1 MEPLVAALKHED
13 RDVREA
19 AAEAL
24 GQIGAPAVEPL
35 VAALSSWDVH
45 AAAAQA
51 LDRLEWRP
59 DYDEAGAAYWVAKGE
74 WDECMYIGAPAVP
87 PLIAALKGGDR
98 DVRRHATKALG
109 QLGRLAVEPLM
120 ASFKDKS
127 VRRYAIEAL
136 GQIGDAAVPTLIAA
150 VKNGD
155 QDVLGRVSA
164 AEALG
169 QIGAPAVGPLID
181 AVKDGDQGVRRYA
194 ARALGHVGASAVE
207 PLIATLK
214 DGDQDVL
221 GRVSAAEALVNVGTP
236 AVEPLLAAMADGDEC
251 VRRYAARG
259 LGRIGDARAVDTL
272 IAALKDRDQDVRKSA
287 TDALVKIGAPAV
299 DALIAALKGG
309 DQDVRKY
316 AARALVK
323 IGDARA
329 VDTLISRLKDEDQG
343 VRRYAVEALG
353 HVGAAAVGPLI
364 AALQDRDMSKY
375 AARALGRIGDPRS
388 VEPLMAAFKDQSVRR
403 YATEALVE
411 IGAPAVPGLIAAFK
425 DHGVRKYATEALV
438 EIGAPA
444 VPGLIAAFKD
454 GDRDVREYAAG
465 ALGRVGDPRARK
477 LLRAARSDPDECV
490 RKVAREGLAGQV
502 LADKLLCVQVGMT
515 EEALTGLLGR
525 PALARSVAT
534 SMGGSS
540 VSSAAV
546 SDETLEQER
555 WVFETEFG
563 YFLVV
568 MRHGRVAELLTGGM
582 LDRLRPT
589 WRTQGT
595 QSGAWPV
602 DIYGTETRTISRV
615 SESETQRLSPTARI
629 R

>member
-1 MEPLVAALKHED
+1 
-13 RDVREA
+13 
-19 AAEAL
+19 
-24 GQIGAPAVEPL
+24 
-35 VAALSSWDVH
+35 
-45 AAAAQA
+45 
-51 LDRLEWRP
+51 
-59 DYDEAGAAYWVAKGE
+59 
-74 WDECMYIGAPAVP
+74 
-87 PLIAALKGGDR
+87 
-98 DVRRHATKALG
+98 
-109 QLGRLAVEPLM
+109 
-120 ASFKDKS
+120 
-127 VRRYAIEAL
+127 
-136 GQIGDAAVPTLIAA
+136 
-150 VKNGD
+150 
-155 QDVLGRVSA
+155 
-164 AEALG
+164 
-169 QIGAPAVGPLID
+169 
-181 AVKDGDQGVRRYA
+181 
-194 ARALGHVGASAVE
+194 
-207 PLIATLK
+207 
-214 DGDQDVL
+214 
-221 GRVSAAEALVNVGTP
+221 
-236 AVEPLLAAMADGDEC
+236 
-251 VRRYAARG
+251 
-259 LGRIGDARAVDTL
+259 
-272 IAALKDRDQDVRKSA
+272 
-287 TDALVKIGAPAV
+287 
-299 DALIAALKGG
+299 
-309 DQDVRKY
+309 
-316 AARALVK
+316 
-323 IGDARA
+323 
-329 VDTLISRLKDEDQG
+329 
-343 VRRYAVEALG
+343 
-353 HVGAAAVGPLI
+353 
-364 AALQDRDMSKY
+364 MSKY

-388 VEPLMAAFKDQSVRR
+388 VEPLMAAFKD
-403 YATEALVE
+403 
-411 IGAPAVPGLIAAFK
+411 
-425 DHGVRKYATEALV
+425 HGVRRYATEALV

-525 PALARSVAT
+525 PALASSVAT